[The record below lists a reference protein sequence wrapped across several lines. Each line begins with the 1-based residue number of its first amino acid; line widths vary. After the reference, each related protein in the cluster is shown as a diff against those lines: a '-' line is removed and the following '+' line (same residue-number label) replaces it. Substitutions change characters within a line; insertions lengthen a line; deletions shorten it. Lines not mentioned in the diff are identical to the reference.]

1 MEYKVLMWDVN
12 ANTIK
17 WYNILSYIKECWD
30 EKTVESIRQYRNAKR
45 RKDPGDLSIYC
56 MPNTFEGIKAFILKE
71 CQYQFWSRCQYEIM
85 VDGFPESNKPE
96 KIDVY
101 DQIEA
106 NIDVITT
113 IFITNEHIDC
123 INR

>member
-1 MEYKVLMWDVN
+1 
-12 ANTIK
+12 
-17 WYNILSYIKECWD
+17 
-30 EKTVESIRQYRNAKR
+30 
-45 RKDPGDLSIYC
+45 

-71 CQYQFWSRCQYEIM
+71 CHYQFWSRCQYEIM
-85 VDGFPESNKPE
+85 VDGFPESNRPE

-123 INR
+123 IDR